1 MLDKIN
7 NPSDIKKLSF
17 DELNQLANEIRNT
30 LIKNTKK
37 TGGHLGSNLGTVE
50 LTIAM
55 HFVFNTPEDSFI
67 WDVGHQAYAH
77 KMLTGRNKS
86 MSTLRKLNGISG
98 FTKIAESAV
107 SYYTSD
113 AADEEDSVDLG
124 GRGIVKIKN

>member
-7 NPSDIKKLSF
+7 NPNDIKKLSF
-17 DELNQLANEIRNT
+17 DELNQLANEIRDA
-30 LIKNTKK
+30 LIENTKK

-55 HFVFNTPEDSFI
+55 HFVFSTPEDSFI

-77 KMLTGRNKS
+77 KMLTGRNQS

-98 FTKIAESAV
+98 FTKIAESEH
-107 SYYTSD
+107 D
-113 AADEEDSVDLG
+113 AFGAGHS
-124 GRGIVKIKN
+124 